1 MAQLLADAPA
11 LPGEAQSVLDKGI
24 ASGLIGADQK
34 ERTTRLQ
41 ASLKSRADTDRKG
54 LPQFAAEAAKSPSGE
69 LSVKLG
75 EVYYGFGDYQNAAT
89 AINDGLQ
96 KGSVKHLDE
105 AYVYLG
111 LAQAQLKDI
120 PDAKKAFASLK
131 TVPNM
136 SPKILKLWT
145 LYSDRLS

>member
-1 MAQLLADAPA
+1 
-11 LPGEAQSVLDKGI
+11 
-24 ASGLIGADQK
+24 
-34 ERTTRLQ
+34 
-41 ASLKSRADTDRKG
+41 LKSRADTDRKG